1 MQMGE
6 HEHHRIILF
15 VRGEIHG
22 ENTEGGREAVTV
34 MSEGDPG
41 LSLDSSEE
49 GGLTP
54 SRDKN
59 GEEINLTT
67 RSIARFMFYD
77 RGFLTR

>member
-1 MQMGE
+1 
-6 HEHHRIILF
+6 
-15 VRGEIHG
+15 
-22 ENTEGGREAVTV
+22 

-54 SRDKN
+54 STDKN